1 MYRNKVC
8 PTAGPTCPA
17 SLSASLASSVV
28 VDFVPLVVLEL
39 EHRKWSALPSS
50 GNVSRARNFLLRT
63 RTPRPRQ
70 KSAGSRY
77 YRADLQFLDQVS
89 YVGSTALA
97 MSGTRRILHGR
108 ERGSA
113 FYSFDAEPCFE
124 NSHTRIGGKSRGIK
138 PRHLPCCSEKLYNPK
153 GGARREQSD
162 QRDTNSGVSCL
173 FS

>member
-1 MYRNKVC
+1 MEC
-8 PTAGPTCPA
+8 PPEFRKRVE
-17 SLSASLASSVV
+17 SEELLAS
-28 VDFVPLVVLEL
+28 DP
-39 EHRKWSALPSS
+39 HPSTATE
-50 GNVSRARNFLLRT
+50 VC
-63 RTPRPRQ
+63 
-70 KSAGSRY
+70 GSRY